1 MSDDSVVMRDAF
13 ERLEGWP
20 TMTPR
25 EVFYKGWQAC
35 AAAKPVSAD
44 SVATPITYDQWS
56 AIWDASLSITK
67 GEWIDRVMKMLATAK
82 PVCDSGAMTDEVVL
96 SEFVARVVLNISEL
110 PDRTSHEDDP
120 EAMLCNSDEID
131 WSIQGALEHLGFSIV
146 RAAAKPVSV
155 DAGGMT
161 SEELELFRHTVE
173 QFEDCNET
181 DTPNESLMRWANMG
195 LLECEHFR
203 VTAAGQALLT
213 PPTES
218 TGEPK

>member
-67 GEWIDRVMKMLATAK
+67 GEWIDRVMKILAT
-82 PVCDSGAMTDEVVL
+82 
-96 SEFVARVVLNISEL
+96 
-110 PDRTSHEDDP
+110 
-120 EAMLCNSDEID
+120 
-131 WSIQGALEHLGFSIV
+131 
-146 RAAAKPVSV
+146 AKPVSV

-161 SEELELFRHTVE
+161 DRNSVIEECALAIQASNGECPCECAGRGC
-173 QFEDCNET
+173 DCGNYGDAAEAA
-181 DTPNESLMRWANMG
+181 SW
-195 LLECEHFR
+195 
-203 VTAAGQALLT
+203 AAGNAFAATVRKLKTDHCMCAACKDGVLHKSDCSVHNMPAYPNGPCDCGAALSAT
-213 PPTES
+213 GGNPPTES
-218 TGEPK
+218 TGEPTL